1 MNAGELFLD
10 AFESIRGN
18 KLRSFLTMLG
28 IVIGVAAVISMLAIG
43 AGAQSSI
50 TSQIESAGATVL
62 YVSPGGEATNPQP
75 LTTRD
80 VEALS
85 DPLRAPDVVA
95 VAPILQG
102 SVQVSM
108 PGVNTRTSITGVTL
122 DYFKMQSVELAVG
135 ELFSQDNMDKS
146 DAVVVLGSTVV
157 DDLGKSYAELLG
169 AKVRIDGQP
178 FTVIGILASQGGTGF
193 GNADNRILVPFTTA
207 QSRLL
212 RRSGVGEVDQI
223 YVQAASADAVTAATD
238 EITQILRAQHIYNL
252 GQQDFDIFST
262 QTLLETVQSVS
273 NTFTLFLGGIAG
285 AIRTGRAGEGQNQIA
300 FAAPVEIVRQ
310 VAAGACVALPES
322 LGHVIGKVEVAREV
336 ALDVARDLGFEAR
349 GVYAARFG
357 AADAMVAEAETELAV
372 QPAVRSDHG
381 EFVMEA
387 VGIRKKPRRLECQT
401 PYRIAIADILA
412 ERDRV
417 FARRRRGWAE
427 VVDVS
432 IAEGVPN
439 GRVRMERAQPGIVH
453 EHHPGIGGHCRTLA
467 NLVEDIPI
475 GREPAHLRL
484 DGAVARK
491 LGTEIDRA
499 VVRKVDLAVPTVR
512 TKELAGVVAARQRD
526 RVEAERAQLVADCR
540 EVFGNIPRIGV
551 DRAISHSDCRSV
563 WPRVR

>member
-1 MNAGELFLD
+1 MNAGESFLD

-122 DYFKMQSVELAVG
+122 DYFKMQSVELAEG

-285 AIRTGRAGEGQNQIA
+285 ISLLVGGIGIMNIMLVSVIERTREIGLRKALGARKTDILAQFLIKSSVISLAGGFVGIA
-300 FAAPVEIVRQ
+300 LGWGISRLISGISFGGSTINAAV
-310 VAAGACVALPES
+310 S
-322 LGHVIGKVEVAREV
+322 LNSV
-336 ALDVARDLGFEAR
+336 L
-349 GVYAARFG
+349 
-357 AADAMVAEAETELAV
+357 LATLFS
-372 QPAVRSDHG
+372 A
-381 EFVMEA
+381 A
-387 VGIRKKPRRLECQT
+387 VGIFFGIYPANQAAKLE
-401 PYRIAIADILA
+401 P
-412 ERDRV
+412 
-417 FARRRRGWAE
+417 
-427 VVDVS
+427 
-432 IAEGVPN
+432 
-439 GRVRMERAQPGIVH
+439 
-453 EHHPGIGGHCRTLA
+453 
-467 NLVEDIPI
+467 
-475 GREPAHLRL
+475 
-484 DGAVARK
+484 
-491 LGTEIDRA
+491 
-499 VVRKVDLAVPTVR
+499 
-512 TKELAGVVAARQRD
+512 
-526 RVEAERAQLVADCR
+526 VEALRTE
-540 EVFGNIPRIGV
+540 
-551 DRAISHSDCRSV
+551 
-563 WPRVR
+563 